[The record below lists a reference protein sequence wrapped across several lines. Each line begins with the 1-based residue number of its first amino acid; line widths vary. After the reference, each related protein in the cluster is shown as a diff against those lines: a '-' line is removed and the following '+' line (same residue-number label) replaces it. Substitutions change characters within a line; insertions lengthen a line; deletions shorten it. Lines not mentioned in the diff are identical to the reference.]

1 MHCLQCYELILFG
14 SLIIDITEY
23 TYLCVAD
30 MQLVYLLINKEV
42 QSCQEVSSFRA
53 LGNMS
58 RGCYLLAQVTKG
70 SPQSDGDEPGEK
82 KRKPP
87 RESALINVIKC

>member
-30 MQLVYLLINKEV
+30 MQLVYILIKRCEE
-42 QSCQEVSSFRA
+42 CQESLSCSAIFP
-53 LGNMS
+53 S
-58 RGCYLLAQVTKG
+58 RRCYMLLFFCIFFA
-70 SPQSDGDEPGEK
+70 
-82 KRKPP
+82 
-87 RESALINVIKC
+87 

>member
-1 MHCLQCYELILFG
+1 MPI
-14 SLIIDITEY
+14 
-23 TYLCVAD
+23 
-30 MQLVYLLINKEV
+30 VYLLINKEV

-82 KRKPP
+82 KRKPSK
-87 RESALINVIKC
+87 ESALINVIKC